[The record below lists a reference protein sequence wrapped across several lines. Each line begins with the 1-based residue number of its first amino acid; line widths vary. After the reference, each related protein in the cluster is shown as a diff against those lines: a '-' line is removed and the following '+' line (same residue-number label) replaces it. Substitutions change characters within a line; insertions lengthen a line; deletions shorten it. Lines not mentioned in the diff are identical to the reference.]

1 MKYLWG
7 FEFLRFLHFD
17 QNTLSGQPVE
27 PLGLVEQSQFS
38 FLVFEFLHMEAL
50 YEN

>member
-7 FEFLRFLHFD
+7 FKFLRFLHFE
-17 QNTLSGQPVE
+17 QKTFSGQPVE

-38 FLVFEFLHMEAL
+38 VLVFEFLHMEAL
-50 YEN
+50 YQH